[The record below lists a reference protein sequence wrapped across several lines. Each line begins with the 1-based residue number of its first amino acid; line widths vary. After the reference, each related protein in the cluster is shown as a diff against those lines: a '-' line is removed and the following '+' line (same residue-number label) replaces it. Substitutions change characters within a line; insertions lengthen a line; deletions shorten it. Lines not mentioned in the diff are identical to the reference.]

1 MLQCRAHINGFNLKD
16 AVCDSLRDYY
26 KDKELIIPAQM
37 IDYQAFS
44 QTIQPGGLKCN
55 TTYNLTNISSI
66 MIT

>member
-1 MLQCRAHINGFNLKD
+1 MLQCRARINCFNLKD

-44 QTIQPGGLKCN
+44 QAIQPGGLKCN
-55 TTYNLTNISSI
+55 IKNG
-66 MIT
+66 